1 LGSESYYSFLYS
13 HEGREVAKGR
23 GNGEG
28 SVYRRKDG
36 LWVGQ
41 YKIQTPS
48 GTKTKYIYSKTR
60 KQASTKLARAI
71 ADRDSGYVF
80 HFESLTVGQYLG
92 RWLDAIRGTVRERTW
107 RRSEEIVRIHLLASL
122 GTTRLDKLNALQ
134 LQTLYSSKLDS
145 GLSPRT
151 VRMIHAILHKALKQA
166 VQWSLIP
173 RNITEAVN
181 PPREQKKEIKP
192 LSEVRGKD

>member
-1 LGSESYYSFLYS
+1 M
-13 HEGREVAKGR
+13 
-23 GNGEG
+23 
-28 SVYRRKDG
+28 
-36 LWVGQ
+36 
-41 YKIQTPS
+41 
-48 GTKTKYIYSKTR
+48 
-60 KQASTKLARAI
+60 
-71 ADRDSGYVF
+71 
-80 HFESLTVGQYLG
+80 G

-151 VRMIHAILHKALKQA
+151 VRTIHTILHKALKQA

-181 PPREQKKEIKP
+181 SPREEKKEIKP